1 MEIGGS
7 GYKTV
12 IPLLYHWL
20 FSKQVQQSLESC
32 QQEVARLKAERNLFE
47 ENMKKAFM
55 RGVCALNL
63 EALTMFQHPENET
76 PDQCEP
82 CNHQHAGDGS
92 GGESQPS
99 SRVPRPHTHPGGSE
113 AAPGPTITHS
123 DAPSSQLPITT
134 SQSQATKSGSKSL
147 RVTAMSAPSRV
158 GPSSSQ
164 SGGGIQLMT
173 SKVAQ
178 TSSSKRHVQN
188 TNRLP
193 PAVVVEKH

>member
-1 MEIGGS
+1 M
-7 GYKTV
+7 
-12 IPLLYHWL
+12 
-20 FSKQVQQSLESC
+20 QQSLESC
-32 QQEVARLKAERNLFE
+32 QEEVARLKAERNLYE

-63 EALTMFQHPENET
+63 EALTMFQHPENESI
-76 PDQCEP
+76 DQCEP
-82 CNHQHAGDGS
+82 CNHHHVGDGAGR

-99 SRVPRPHTHPGGSE
+99 SRVPRPHIHPASE
-113 AAPGPTITHS
+113 AGIGPSFTHS
-123 DAPSSQLPITT
+123 DTPTTQLPEAASQLQP
-134 SQSQATKSGSKSL
+134 TKSGSKSV
-147 RVTAMSAPSRV
+147 RVTAMSAPSRA

-164 SGGGIQLMT
+164 SRAGVQLVA

-178 TSSSKRHVQN
+178 TSSSKRHAQS